1 MISFVDLKIEC
12 WFDYCFQVDLRI
24 LFCLLFCQELSAGEF
39 WSSNPYKRSHV
50 RQFAARNQCN
60 RSESGCIKHLK
71 IKGTRNY
78 YFKTISCCFRTKIK
92 SPLILRKLY
101 ATWPR
106 PLRKHNGQTEVSV
119 CAVIGGFRSSAFV
132 SFFAFADCLSSC
144 YFEDRKSV
152 V

>member
-1 MISFVDLKIEC
+1 MNSSVEKCFRLLIWKSNVDSITVFKSTSEFCFVDL
-12 WFDYCFQVDLRI
+12 
-24 LFCLLFCQELSAGEF
+24 LFRQESSAGEF

-119 CAVIGGFRSSAFV
+119 CAVIGGFRSSAFD
-132 SFFAFADCLSSC
+132 SFFAFAVSL
-144 YFEDRKSV
+144 F
-152 V
+152 